1 MHLYFFLSAGL
12 HDLSLIRLE
21 LSEGRG
27 WAPLLSSMALCAR
40 LEKSLCGQKQSWTH
54 STESRR
60 PPRKRRRAFL
70 PLRGSKAHG
79 LDSTVLVGLPGPR
92 LSAECL
98 WVFPCWAGLASPR
111 DLHSFPNGG
120 AGAGLSVNYGCLTQ
134 IPKDVTLICERAS
147 EVEDVLS

>member
-21 LSEGRG
+21 LFEGRG
-27 WAPLLSSMALCAR
+27 WAPLLSSMALGAR

-60 PPRKRRRAFL
+60 PPPKRRRASL
-70 PLRGSKAHG
+70 PLRGLKAHG
-79 LDSTVLVGLPGPR
+79 LDSLVLVGLPGPR
-92 LSAECL
+92 LSAEHL

-111 DLHSFPNGG
+111 DLHSFPDGG
-120 AGAGLSVNYGCLTQ
+120 AGAGLSVNSNTQ
-134 IPKDVTLICERAS
+134 RCVPYL
-147 EVEDVLS
+147 